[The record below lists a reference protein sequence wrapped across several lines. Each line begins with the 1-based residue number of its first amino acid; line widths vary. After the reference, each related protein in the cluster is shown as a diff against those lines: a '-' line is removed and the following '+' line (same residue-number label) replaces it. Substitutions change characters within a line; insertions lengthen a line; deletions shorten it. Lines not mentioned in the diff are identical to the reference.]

1 MEHAPP
7 QPGRGAFPNLMLVSL
22 ASRHARVGFTLEPA
36 KILVVDDEK
45 SILMLLK
52 EALTQWGYQVT
63 TASSA
68 VEGLELLKNGL
79 FDALISD
86 VRMPDMTGLDLLREI
101 RKQDESIEVVM
112 MTGYPTIASAVQAL
126 KEGAY
131 DYLSKPLI
139 LDELRHL
146 MARMMERR
154 FLRGEVHTLRAR
166 LGEEL
171 AVSEMIG
178 SSAAM
183 QRVKEII
190 GKVAVTDSPVLIEGE
205 SGTGKELVAAAIH
218 RLSSRAKRSFIPV
231 NCSAI
236 PQDLL
241 ESEFFGHVRGAFSG
255 AVADALGL
263 FRGADEGTIFLD
275 EIAELSPALQ
285 VKLLRVLQEMQVRP
299 VGSTKAFPVDVRVIA
314 ATNRDLERAMTEGSF
329 RQDLFY
335 RLNVV
340 RVTLPPLRERR
351 EDIPSLINH
360 FLRRFNKRFH
370 RDVRGV
376 APEALAALTAYT
388 FPGNVRELE
397 NLIERAFAMGARE
410 QITLGDLPSLS
421 KSPMTSTPV
430 TSPESV
436 PALADVERELILKAL
451 AVFKDDK
458 EAAARALGISRRTI
472 YRRLKEYGVL

>member
-1 MEHAPP
+1 MVVPT
-7 QPGRGAFPNLMLVSL
+7 
-22 ASRHARVGFTLEPA
+22 SRV
-36 KILVVDDEK
+36 LVVDDEK
-45 SILMLLK
+45 SILTLLE

-63 TASSA
+63 AAGTGAEA
-68 VEGLELLKNGL
+68 LAALRTQV
-79 FDALISD
+79 FDAALTD
-86 VRMPDMTGLDLLREI
+86 VRMPDMSGLDLLREI
-101 RKQDESIEVVM
+101 KKRDESIEVVI
-112 MTGYPTIASAVQAL
+112 MTGYPTISSAVEAL

-146 MARMMERR
+146 MQRLMERR
-154 FLRGEVHTLRAR
+154 FLRGEVQTLRMR

-171 AVSEMIG
+171 TVNELIG
-178 SSAAM
+178 GSASM
-183 QRVKEII
+183 VRVKEII

-218 RLSSRAKRSFIPV
+218 RLSSRAKGPFIPV

-236 PQDLL
+236 PRDLL

-263 FRGADEGTIFLD
+263 FRGANEGTIFLD
-275 EIAELSPALQ
+275 EIAELPPELQ

-299 VGSTKAFPVDVRVIA
+299 VGSTKAYPVDVRVIA
-314 ATNRDLERAMTEGSF
+314 ATNRNLEQAMKTGSF

-335 RLNVV
+335 RLNVI

-351 EDIPSLINH
+351 EDIPALVNH
-360 FLRRFNKRFH
+360 FIRRFNKRFR

-376 APEALAALTAYT
+376 TQDAIAALSAYD

-397 NLIERAFAMGARE
+397 NLIERAFAMGTRE
-410 QITLGDLPSLS
+410 SLTLADLPSLS
-421 KSPMTSTPV
+421 ARPSIAPSIETKA
-430 TSPESV
+430 V
-436 PALADVERELILKAL
+436 PTLAEVEKELILRAL
-451 AVFKDDK
+451 AVHNNDK
-458 EAAARALGISRRTI
+458 EEAARALGISRRTI
-472 YRRLKEYGVL
+472 YRRLKEYGKL

>member
-1 MEHAPP
+1 
-7 QPGRGAFPNLMLVSL
+7 ML
-22 ASRHARVGFTLEPA
+22 
-36 KILVVDDEK
+36 
-45 SILMLLK
+45 
-52 EALTQWGYQVT
+52 
-63 TASSA
+63 
-68 VEGLELLKNGL
+68 
-79 FDALISD
+79 SD
-86 VRMPDMTGLDLLREI
+86 VRMPDMSGLDLLREV

-146 MARMMERR
+146 MARMMERK
-154 FLRGEVHTLRAR
+154 FLRGEIQTLRTR

-171 AVSEMIG
+171 TVNELIG
-178 SSAAM
+178 NSAPM
-183 QRVKEII
+183 QRVKDII
-190 GKVAVTDSPVLIEGE
+190 SKVAVTDSPVLIEGE

-218 RLSSRAKRSFIPV
+218 RISSRAKRPFIPV

-255 AVADALGL
+255 AIADALGL

-275 EIAELSPALQ
+275 EIAELTPALQ

-299 VGSTKAFPVDVRVIA
+299 VGSTKAYPVDVRVIA
-314 ATNRDLERAMTEGSF
+314 ATNRDLERAMTDGSF

-340 RVTLPPLRERR
+340 RVLLPPLRDRR
-351 EDIPSLINH
+351 DDIPALISH
-360 FLRRFNKRFH
+360 FLRRFNRRFH
-370 RDVRGV
+370 RDVRGI
-376 APEALAALTAYT
+376 APEALAALSAYT

-397 NLIERAFAMGARE
+397 NLVERAFAMGAKD
-410 QITLGDLPSLS
+410 QLTLADLPTLART
-421 KSPMTSTPV
+421 PATAAAPV
-430 TSPESV
+430 TSVETIPT
-436 PALADVERELILKAL
+436 LADVERELILKSLAL
-451 AVFKDDK
+451 LKDDK

-472 YRRLKEYGVL
+472 YRRLKEYGIL

>member
-1 MEHAPP
+1 
-7 QPGRGAFPNLMLVSL
+7 
-22 ASRHARVGFTLEPA
+22 
-36 KILVVDDEK
+36 
-45 SILMLLK
+45 
-52 EALTQWGYQVT
+52 
-63 TASSA
+63 
-68 VEGLELLKNGL
+68 
-79 FDALISD
+79 
-86 VRMPDMTGLDLLREI
+86 
-101 RKQDESIEVVM
+101 
-112 MTGYPTIASAVQAL
+112 
-126 KEGAY
+126 
-131 DYLSKPLI
+131 
-139 LDELRHL
+139 
-146 MARMMERR
+146 MARLMERR
-154 FLRGEVHTLRAR
+154 FLRGEVNTLRVR

-171 AVSEMIG
+171 AVSDMVG
-178 SSAAM
+178 SSGVM
-183 QRVKEII
+183 QKVKEII

-218 RLSSRAKRSFIPV
+218 RTSARAKRPFIPV

-236 PQDLL
+236 PPDLL

-340 RVTLPPLRERR
+340 RITLPPLRDRR
-351 EDIPSLINH
+351 DDIQVLVTH
-360 FLRRFNKRFH
+360 FLRRFNRRFH
-370 RDVRGV
+370 REVTGI
-376 APEALAALTAYT
+376 APDALAVLTAYT

-397 NLIERAFAMGARE
+397 NLIERAYAMGARE
-410 QITLGDLPSLS
+410 QITLADLPSLGRA
-421 KSPMTSTPV
+421 PV
-430 TSPESV
+430 TTPSSVAAGPQSV
-436 PALADVERELILKAL
+436 PTLADVERELILKAL
-451 AVFKDDK
+451 AVHKDDK